1 MPQTHYRTCHL
12 CEAMCGLAITTEG
25 DAVLRIQ
32 GDEQDV
38 YSQGHICPKAVAL
51 QDIHTDPNRLRQPLR
66 RTSNG
71 WETISWEVAL
81 DEVAEQIVRLQKK
94 YGRDAVGIYTGNPT
108 VHNTGT
114 ILYLYDFMNAV
125 GTRNRFASH
134 SLDQLP
140 QMYVNG
146 EMWGHQAM
154 FPVPDLER
162 TQYFLILGANPL
174 VSNGSIM
181 STPDIAGKFKA
192 LQARGGKIVVIDPR
206 KTPTA
211 QAADTYLPIQPGT
224 DVLFLLGLVHL
235 LFSENLVKNIAPYVD
250 GVKELQ
256 TLVAEYPPER
266 IAPFCGISEA
276 NIRALAREFAAS
288 PSAIAYGRM
297 GVSTQEF
304 GGLCN
309 WLLYAVNILTGNFDR
324 PGGLMF
330 TLPAI
335 DFLSLL
341 KKEAKALRWFSRVRG
356 LPEVAGD
363 LPTAAM
369 ADEMLTPGEGQIKGL
384 ITIAG
389 NPVLSAPNGPKID
402 QALSQL
408 EYMVAIDLYLNET
421 TRHAHLILPPAAGLE
436 VLHYD
441 FVLAIVAIRN
451 MANFSPAIF
460 EKSTNA
466 RFDWEILFGL
476 QKRLERKKSG
486 WFVALKL
493 AILERLTPERRL
505 DLALRIGPYGV
516 WGGRIFS
523 KSGLSLRRLKAEPHG
538 IDLGALEPVL
548 PKRLFTANKRINL
561 VPDTITKELPKISSL
576 LKPETKEKS
585 ALRLFGRRQL
595 HTNNSWMHGYA
606 RLMKRGDTCTALLHP
621 KDAIQHQLLTGD
633 TVRVRSNTGQVEIKT
648 EVNDEVMPGTI
659 CIPHGW
665 GHTYA
670 GTQLGLAQE
679 YPGVNVNILTDDQL
693 VDGMTGNAVFNGV
706 WVTIEKIQ

>member
-51 QDIHTDPNRLRQPLR
+51 QDIYTDPNRLRQPMR
-66 RTSNG
+66 RTPNG
-71 WETISWEVAL
+71 WETISWEAAL
-81 DEVAEQIVRLQKK
+81 DEVADQIVRLQKK

-211 QAADTYLPIQPGT
+211 QVADTYLPIQPGT
-224 DVLFLLGLVHL
+224 DVLFLLALVHV
-235 LFSENLVKNIAPYVD
+235 LFSENLVKNIASYVD
-250 GVKELQ
+250 GVKELK

-266 IAPFCGISEA
+266 IAPFCGISEV
-276 NIRALAREFAAS
+276 NIRTIAHEFATS

-297 GVSTQEF
+297 GVSTQKF

-309 WLLYAVNILTGNFDR
+309 WLLYTINILTGNFDR

-335 DFLSLL
+335 DFLSIL

-369 ADEMLTPGEGQIKGL
+369 ADEILTSGEGQIKGL

-460 EKSTNA
+460 EKAKNA

-476 QKRLERKKSG
+476 QKRLERKKNG
-486 WFVALKL
+486 WFTTVKL
-493 AILERLTPERRL
+493 AILEQLTPERRL

-523 KSGLSLRRLKAEPHG
+523 KNGLSLRRLKAEPHG

-561 VPDTITKELPKISSL
+561 VPATITKELPKVANL
-576 LKPETKEKS
+576 LKPETQEQG

-621 KDAIQHQLLTGD
+621 EDAIQHQILNGD
-633 TVRVRSNTGQVEIKT
+633 TIRVRSNIGQVEIKT
-648 EVNDEVMPGTI
+648 EVSEEVMQGTI

-665 GHTYA
+665 GHTYT

-679 YPGVNVNILTDDQL
+679 FPGVNVNVLTDDQIT
-693 VDGMTGNAVFNGV
+693 DGMTGNAVFNGV
-706 WVTIEKIQ
+706 WVTIEKI